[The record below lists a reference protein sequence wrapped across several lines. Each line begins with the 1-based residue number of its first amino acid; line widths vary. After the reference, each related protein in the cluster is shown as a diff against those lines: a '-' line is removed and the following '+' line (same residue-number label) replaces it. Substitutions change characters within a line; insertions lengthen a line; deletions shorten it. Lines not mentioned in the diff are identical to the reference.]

1 MIAGLK
7 RGDVAPG
14 RTETSSAVGITIPL
28 PIFNKGQT
36 EVARWRAEQEGATAR
51 RDTLERRIRAEVTG
65 AAEALLVRK
74 SAVEQYRTE
83 VNQTGVDLNRIVRV
97 AYQEGEV
104 GILELLDS
112 YRITR
117 QALLRLVDLE
127 ALAKES
133 QIDLDRAVG
142 EEVLP

>member
-1 MIAGLK
+1 M
-7 RGDVAPG
+7 
-14 RTETSSAVGITIPL
+14 
-28 PIFNKGQT
+28 
-36 EVARWRAEQEGATAR
+36 
-51 RDTLERRIRAEVTG
+51 
-65 AAEALLVRK
+65 RK